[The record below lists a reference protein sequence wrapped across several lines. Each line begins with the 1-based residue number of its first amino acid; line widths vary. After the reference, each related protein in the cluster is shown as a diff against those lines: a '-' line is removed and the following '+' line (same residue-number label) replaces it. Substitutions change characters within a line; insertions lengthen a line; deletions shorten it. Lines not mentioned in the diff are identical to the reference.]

1 MARETLL
8 DDLVEK
14 RIVEALKAG
23 HSYAAAAR
31 AGGIAENTLHEWVA
45 RGAGR
50 DDRGDPD
57 GRYAKFA
64 KRVVE
69 ADQDAEDRAVKVLV
83 SAMDGADK
91 KLATDTAWKW
101 LARRRPAQWAEQKGE
116 PPPTES
122 EVAELVEKIRAVR

>member
-8 DDLVEK
+8 DDLVTK
-14 RIVEALKAG
+14 RVCDALAKG

-45 RGAGR
+45 RGRGS
-50 DDRGDPD
+50 DERGDPD

-64 KRVVE
+64 KRVHD
-69 ADQDAEDRAVKVLV
+69 ADQEAEDRCVQVLQE
-83 SAMDGADK
+83 ALLGDDK

-101 LARRRPAQWAEQKGE
+101 LARRRSVQWAEQKGE
-116 PPPTES
+116 PPPTDD
-122 EVAELVEKIRAVR
+122 EVSALVAKIRGTG